1 MAKPAKATGIA
12 ADIAAMK
19 AIGMSDEQ
27 IRAKMFGPVVAD
39 IVQTAAPSQP
49 PQTADKRMDRANLG
63 PDPELVAR
71 LEAYRATHK
80 PAVLEETFEV
90 TLKKRYVDY
99 VNQYA
104 AMVSARRPNS
114 EPINASK
121 AIEIIVMAYRN
132 VDPDRALLEGPRG
145 RTAPAALPPGT
156 WAQKTA

>member
-19 AIGMSDEQ
+19 AIGMTDAAIQ
-27 IRAKMFGPVVAD
+27 AKLLGVNVNGDDAPKLP
-39 IVQTAAPSQP
+39 AA
-49 PQTADKRMDRANLG
+49 PQTADKRMDQANLG

>member
-19 AIGMSDEQ
+19 AIGMSDEAIQ
-27 IRAKMFGPVVAD
+27 ATIMGKAPNLPQVV
-39 IVQTAAPSQP
+39 TNSGQP
-49 PQTADKRMDRANLG
+49 MTADKRMDQANLG

-114 EPINASK
+114 EPISASK